1 MDVLISPNGV
11 EHNVGMVC
19 GDGNYEWCRLEG
31 FYFVPRR
38 KFGHLMDVCSPT
50 GLNGLSRCLQVNLKK
65 AQIHNKRSF
74 QKYKAVFSSVQF
86 G

>member
-19 GDGNYEWCRLEG
+19 GDGNYEWCW

-38 KFGHLMDVCSPT
+38 KFGNMMDVCSPI
-50 GLNGLSRCLQVNLKK
+50 GLNGLSRCLQVNFKK
-65 AQIHNKRSF
+65 AQIHNKLSF
-74 QKYKAVFSSVQF
+74 
-86 G
+86 